1 VASIKAIER
10 NIGKLEGFD
19 IRFCHHSGKDVRSDK
34 TLIPAY
40 PFEFA
45 AEGSMTVT
53 AWKEQ
58 RFMPAFPDFKA
69 EILDASGQE
78 CDGEMLLSKV
88 RKSYGRK

>member
-1 VASIKAIER
+1 MASVKTIER

-19 IRFCHHSGKDVRSDK
+19 IRFCHLDGADVHSDK

-45 AEGSMTVT
+45 ADGSMTVL

-58 RFMPAFPDFKA
+58 RFIRAYPDFKV

-78 CDGEMLLSKV
+78 CDGEMLLSNV
-88 RKSYGRK
+88 RDSYT